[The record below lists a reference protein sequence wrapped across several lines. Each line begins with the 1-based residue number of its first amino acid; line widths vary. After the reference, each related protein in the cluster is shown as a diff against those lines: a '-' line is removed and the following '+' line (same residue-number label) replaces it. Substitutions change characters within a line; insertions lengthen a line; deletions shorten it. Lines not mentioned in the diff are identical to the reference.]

1 MVMGSKTYLESVLE
15 ARIFGFISDA
25 AFLCHKMGDS
35 IIKHQI
41 HPENRNLKFP
51 EIFFLEDQQ

>member
-1 MVMGSKTYLESVLE
+1 MGSQTYLESVLE